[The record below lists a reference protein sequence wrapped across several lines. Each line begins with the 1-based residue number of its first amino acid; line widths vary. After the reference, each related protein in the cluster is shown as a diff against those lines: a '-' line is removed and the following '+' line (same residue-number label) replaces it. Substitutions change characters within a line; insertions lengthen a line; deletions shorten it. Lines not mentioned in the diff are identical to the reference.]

1 MDRGVLKGGTGMKK
15 KIKDLTFEE
24 LFKLCEKYESC
35 DKCPYSYS
43 NIYCKLSPEY
53 LPAKEEIFE
62 QEVEL

>member
-1 MDRGVLKGGTGMKK
+1 MKK